1 MSGMRNEPPISTSCP
16 LETITSFP
24 SAKELRAN
32 RTAEGS
38 PRVGH
43 GQRDGGRHPERPAH
57 LPERGPRRRAR
68 RRRRRRVRTGAHR
81 IARAVRRAAGI
92 AIGSVRA

>member
-32 RTAEGS
+32 RTAEALLFTNRLACD
-38 PRVGH
+38 PK
-43 GQRDGGRHPERPAH
+43 
-57 LPERGPRRRAR
+57 
-68 RRRRRRVRTGAHR
+68 
-81 IARAVRRAAGI
+81 IALDI
-92 AIGSVRA
+92 LDK